1 MKKKPSRMTIYFSPE
16 ERQFFDDIKQY
27 FENFNELNKE
37 MSSSSIF
44 VLLVRTFHELFLENA
59 TTEDFGLRMKQLNN
73 IKDTQLEKINGDLS
87 TIKRQLD
94 RMLYLELTN
103 FHAITKG
110 EEFDIQDLESIH
122 SHFDPLQHE
131 LMARIDDVIKEDIA
145 RGQTIKHSHTGVTND
160 R

>member
-16 ERQFFDDIKQY
+16 ERQFFDEIKQY
-27 FENFNELNKE
+27 FENFNDLEKE

-59 TTEDFGLRMKQLNN
+59 MTEDFGLRMKQLND
-73 IKDTQLEKINGDLS
+73 IKDDQLEKINGDLS

-94 RMLYLELTN
+94 RMFYLELTN

-110 EEFDIQDLESIH
+110 EQFDIQNLESIR
-122 SHFDPLQHE
+122 SQFDPEQHE
-131 LMARIDDVIKEDIA
+131 LMARIEDVIKEDVS
-145 RGQTIKHSHTGVTND
+145 RGQTIKHSH
-160 R
+160 

>member
-27 FENFNELNKE
+27 FENFNDLEKE

-44 VLLVRTFHELFLENA
+44 VLLVRTFHELFLENT
-59 TTEDFGLRMKQLNN
+59 TTEDFGLRMKQLND
-73 IKDTQLEKINGDLS
+73 IKDDQLEKINGDLS

-94 RMLYLELTN
+94 RMFYLELTN

-110 EEFDIQDLESIH
+110 EQFDIQNLESIR
-122 SHFDPLQHE
+122 SQFDPEQHE
-131 LMARIDDVIKEDIA
+131 LMARIEDVIKEDVS
-145 RGQTIKHSHTGVTND
+145 RGQTIKHSH
-160 R
+160 

>member
-1 MKKKPSRMTIYFSPE
+1 MQKRPSRMTIYFSPE

-27 FENFNELNKE
+27 FENFNELDKE

-59 TTEDFGLRMKQLNN
+59 TTEDFSLRMKQLNN

-87 TIKRQLD
+87 TIKHQLD
-94 RMLYLELTN
+94 QLLYLELTN

-110 EEFDIQDLESIH
+110 EQFDIQNLESIH
-122 SHFDPLQHE
+122 SQFDPEQHE
-131 LMARIDDVIKEDIA
+131 LMARIEDVIKEDVR
-145 RGQTIKHSHTGVTND
+145 RGQTIKHSH
-160 R
+160 

>member
-27 FENFNELNKE
+27 FENFNDLEKE

-59 TTEDFGLRMKQLNN
+59 TTEDFGLRMKQLND
-73 IKDTQLEKINGDLS
+73 IKDDQLENINSNL
-87 TIKRQLD
+87 TTVKRQLD
-94 RMLYLELTN
+94 RMFYLELTN

-110 EEFDIQDLESIH
+110 EQFDIQNLESIR
-122 SHFDPLQHE
+122 SQFDPEQHE
-131 LMARIDDVIKEDIA
+131 LMARIEDVIKEDVS
-145 RGQTIKHSHTGVTND
+145 RGQTIKHSH
-160 R
+160 

>member
-1 MKKKPSRMTIYFSPE
+1 MTIYFSPE

-27 FENFNELNKE
+27 FENFNDLEKE

-59 TTEDFGLRMKQLNN
+59 TTEDFSLRMKQLNN

-87 TIKRQLD
+87 TIKHQLD
-94 RMLYLELTN
+94 QLLYLELTN

-110 EEFDIQDLESIH
+110 EQFDIQNLESIH
-122 SHFDPLQHE
+122 SQFDPEQHE
-131 LMARIDDVIKEDIA
+131 LMARIEDVIKEDVS
-145 RGQTIKHSHTGVTND
+145 RGQTIKHSH
-160 R
+160 

>member
-1 MKKKPSRMTIYFSPE
+1 MQKKPSRMTIYFSPE

-27 FENFNELNKE
+27 FENFNDLEKE

-59 TTEDFGLRMKQLNN
+59 TTEDFSLRMKQLNN

-87 TIKRQLD
+87 TIKHQLD
-94 RMLYLELTN
+94 QLLYLELTN

-110 EEFDIQDLESIH
+110 EQFDIQNLESIH
-122 SHFDPLQHE
+122 SQFDPEQHE
-131 LMARIDDVIKEDIA
+131 LMARIEDVIKEDVS
-145 RGQTIKHSHTGVTND
+145 RGQTIKHSH
-160 R
+160 

>member
-1 MKKKPSRMTIYFSPE
+1 MQKKPSRMTIYFSPE

-27 FENFNELNKE
+27 FENFNELDKE

-59 TTEDFGLRMKQLNN
+59 TTEDFSLRMKQLNN

-87 TIKRQLD
+87 TIKHQLD
-94 RMLYLELTN
+94 QLLYLELTN

-110 EEFDIQDLESIH
+110 EQFDIQNLESIH
-122 SHFDPLQHE
+122 SQFDPEQHE
-131 LMARIDDVIKEDIA
+131 LVARIEDVIKEDVR
-145 RGQTIKHSHTGVTND
+145 RGQTIKHSH
-160 R
+160 

>member
-1 MKKKPSRMTIYFSPE
+1 MKKKPSRMTIYFSTE

-27 FENFNELNKE
+27 FENFNDLEKE

-59 TTEDFGLRMKQLNN
+59 MTEDFGLRMKQLND
-73 IKDTQLEKINGDLS
+73 IKDDQLEKINGDLS

-94 RMLYLELTN
+94 RMFYLELTN

-110 EEFDIQDLESIH
+110 EQFDIQNLESIR
-122 SHFDPLQHE
+122 SQFDPEQHE
-131 LMARIDDVIKEDIA
+131 LMARIEDVIKEDVS
-145 RGQTIKHSHTGVTND
+145 RGQTIKHSH
-160 R
+160 

>member
-16 ERQFFDDIKQY
+16 ERQFFDDIKRY
-27 FENFNELNKE
+27 FENFNDLEKE

-59 TTEDFGLRMKQLNN
+59 TTEDFGLRMKQLND
-73 IKDTQLEKINGDLS
+73 IKDDQLEKINSDLS

-94 RMLYLELTN
+94 RMFYLELTN

-110 EEFDIQDLESIH
+110 EQFDIQNLESIR
-122 SHFDPLQHE
+122 SQFDPEQHE
-131 LMARIDDVIKEDIA
+131 LMARIEDVIKEDVS
-145 RGQTIKHSHTGVTND
+145 RGQTIKHSH
-160 R
+160 